1 MKSLFKYAAVTAV
14 AAAMATSSYA
24 LTVTPAGAF
33 TTGTQTGVPQI
44 LAEIQSNTGINLNGL
59 ELYKQNAGEAS
70 DSGSFAGS
78 YQTSFSPDA
87 TDATG
92 FKIDYISGS
101 SISANPVYLLVKDG
115 NSNPAWYLFN
125 ITGWNGTDDIDG
137 SGFWPQKGAISHVS
151 IYGTSRPG
159 NGVPDGGVTLLL
171 LGSAVAGLGLLRRKL
186 S

>member
-1 MKSLFKYAAVTAV
+1 MKSLFKLAAVTAV

-33 TTGTQTGVPQI
+33 TTGTQTGVPAI
-44 LAEIQSNTGINLNGL
+44 IAEIQANTGINLNGL
-59 ELYKQNAGEAS
+59 ELYKQDAGGSE
-70 DSGSFAGS
+70 SGSFASS
-78 YQTSFSPDA
+78 YTTTFSPNDD
-87 TDATG
+87 DATG

-171 LGSAVAGLGLLRRKL
+171 LGSAVAGLGMLRRKL